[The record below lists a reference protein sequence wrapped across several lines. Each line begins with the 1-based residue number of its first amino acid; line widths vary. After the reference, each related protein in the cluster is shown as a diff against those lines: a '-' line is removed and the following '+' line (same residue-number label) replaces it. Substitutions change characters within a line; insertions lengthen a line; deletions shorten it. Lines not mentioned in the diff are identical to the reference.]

1 METVLKRLSVFINI
15 EGGLL
20 FSKGVHWKAKKS
32 LKIFASSTI
41 LVTAV
46 IASYK
51 KWRYRKNLKLNQKV
65 IENGP
70 IDFWTCVGLSLTLYF
85 AMS

>member
-51 KWRYRKNLKLNQKV
+51 KWRYRKNLKL
-65 IENGP
+65 